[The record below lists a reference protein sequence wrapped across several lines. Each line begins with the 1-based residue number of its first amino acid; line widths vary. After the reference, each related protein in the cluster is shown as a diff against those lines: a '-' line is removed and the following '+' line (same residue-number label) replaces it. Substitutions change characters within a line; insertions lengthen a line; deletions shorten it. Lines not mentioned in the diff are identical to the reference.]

1 MKQLFSIA
9 NGVCNAPKYCYILL
23 FFILACSISAA
34 YAAYSTSVLFA
45 IFTLPFAF
53 ILQTALLKADKGV
66 QKGPLQNHFP
76 KKRSVFGPLLLNI
89 AVAFAVTFS
98 FPYAWFQEDIDKA
111 AKALVLTQA
120 ESQVEAKVEQEI
132 KTFVAEKQR
141 LLSTQ
146 QELLKTYG
154 KQRADE
160 LTALNATI
168 ITPAKGKRLTKVET
182 ASNRETRLDIAKH
195 KIETK
200 SKSKE
205 FSEAIA
211 AINKEIT
218 DKQAKRD
225 ALVAAKKAGLADQSL
240 DSLYDSYAITGKN
253 WITTQ
258 AMGVLE
264 QDEMKAGAIQNTRT
278 FVFLLWFAT
287 LLALWIRNEELD
299 IYYAIN
305 KAEVSKIHTNLKR
318 KVSSALTL
326 FFAQRKD
333 LITSRNEDDGRFFT
347 KAELKEK
354 VDAVWDDK
362 VKTPLRVLNG
372 FEMQLARVGLVLPE
386 WSSEDGPNPTKV
398 GKDLLPDQL
407 YDTLEW
413 KDPTPA
419 IQAEAD
425 AAQRLAN
432 ETKTLEKQRETL
444 AKMEESHKV
453 SLQLLAQQ
461 EAQLETD
468 SKTALVEAK
477 SARIEQVA
485 ADMDRYPELLTE
497 YRNKL
502 HQLANVIIGTK
513 KQSRVQESI
522 NGFWADNLQGLE
534 AEKDALIRN
543 LTVAGKTDFLSRYGD
558 APTVQDVTSIIDS
571 IKVNVSLN
579 TRSLQDQNSPL
590 SQSVGG
596 TTNFEFLS
604 AGSSQ
609 GSYGSTSLLD
619 REDSIAPTNASE
631 AADLSPEVVSS
642 LNDTPALQPD
652 TNQLDGVN
660 VSVSADLLNQ
670 ATVLLPNTNQ
680 GDEVQTD
687 QSEPLTPG
695 AGNTGNDDSQSE
707 V

>member
-1 MKQLFSIA
+1 
-9 NGVCNAPKYCYILL
+9 
-23 FFILACSISAA
+23 
-34 YAAYSTSVLFA
+34 
-45 IFTLPFAF
+45 
-53 ILQTALLKADKGV
+53 
-66 QKGPLQNHFP
+66 
-76 KKRSVFGPLLLNI
+76 
-89 AVAFAVTFS
+89 
-98 FPYAWFQEDIDKA
+98 
-111 AKALVLTQA
+111 
-120 ESQVEAKVEQEI
+120 
-132 KTFVAEKQR
+132 
-141 LLSTQ
+141 
-146 QELLKTYG
+146 
-154 KQRADE
+154 
-160 LTALNATI
+160 
-168 ITPAKGKRLTKVET
+168 
-182 ASNRETRLDIAKH
+182 
-195 KIETK
+195 
-200 SKSKE
+200 
-205 FSEAIA
+205 
-211 AINKEIT
+211 
-218 DKQAKRD
+218 
-225 ALVAAKKAGLADQSL
+225 
-240 DSLYDSYAITGKN
+240 
-253 WITTQ
+253 
-258 AMGVLE
+258 
-264 QDEMKAGAIQNTRT
+264 
-278 FVFLLWFAT
+278 
-287 LLALWIRNEELD
+287 
-299 IYYAIN
+299 
-305 KAEVSKIHTNLKR
+305 
-318 KVSSALTL
+318 
-326 FFAQRKD
+326 
-333 LITSRNEDDGRFFT
+333 
-347 KAELKEK
+347 
-354 VDAVWDDK
+354 
-362 VKTPLRVLNG
+362 
-372 FEMQLARVGLVLPE
+372 
-386 WSSEDGPNPTKV
+386 
-398 GKDLLPDQL
+398 
-407 YDTLEW
+407 
-413 KDPTPA
+413 
-419 IQAEAD
+419 
-425 AAQRLAN
+425 
-432 ETKTLEKQRETL
+432 
-444 AKMEESHKV
+444 
-453 SLQLLAQQ
+453 
-461 EAQLETD
+461 
-468 SKTALVEAK
+468 
-477 SARIEQVA
+477 
-485 ADMDRYPELLTE
+485 PELLTE